1 MAKKLTDAQVALC
14 RAKSFAAVAT
24 LGEDGSPQT
33 SIVWVDSDGENV
45 VFNTMNTRAK
55 GKNLRR
61 DPRVSVTIFDAANPY
76 DYFEVEGTVALD
88 LEGADEHIHELS
100 RKYTG
105 NDFTNPSDR
114 VIVRVQADRISDYG
128 IS

>member
-1 MAKKLTDAQVALC
+1 MEKLTEAQVALC

-33 SIVWVDSDGENV
+33 SIVWVDTDGEHV
-45 VFNTMNTRAK
+45 VFNTTNGRAK

-61 DPRVSVTIFDAANPY
+61 DPRLSVTVFDAASPY
-76 DYFEVEGTVALD
+76 DYFEVEGVAALD
-88 LEGADEHIHELS
+88 LEGADDHIDRLAQ
-100 RKYTG
+100 KYYG
-105 NDFTNPSDR
+105 RDFTGPRDR
-114 VIVRVQADRISDYG
+114 VIVRVQAERIFDYG